1 MTDAA
6 SRAARNAEAV
16 RKAGERA
23 REEMAAKAQHQ
34 RGQGPRAGRR

>member
-6 SRAARNAEAV
+6 SRAAANAEAV

-23 REEMAAKAQHQ
+23 REEMQAKAQHH
-34 RGQGPRAGRR
+34 RGQTPRSGKR